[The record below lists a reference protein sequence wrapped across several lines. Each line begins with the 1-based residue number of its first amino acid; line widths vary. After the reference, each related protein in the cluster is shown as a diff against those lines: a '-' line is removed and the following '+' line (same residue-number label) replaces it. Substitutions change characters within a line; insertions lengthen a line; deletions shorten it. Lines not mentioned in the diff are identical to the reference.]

1 MYDEPEDYDETSRDL
16 FLQLLFSYEV
26 NPRTVLFLGY
36 SETGFENQDV
46 WRTATDRTLFLKLGY
61 AFVW

>member
-1 MYDEPEDYDETSRDL
+1 
-16 FLQLLFSYEV
+16 
-26 NPRTVLFLGY
+26 VLFLGY

-46 WRTATDRTLFLKLGY
+46 VRTRTDRTLFLKLGY